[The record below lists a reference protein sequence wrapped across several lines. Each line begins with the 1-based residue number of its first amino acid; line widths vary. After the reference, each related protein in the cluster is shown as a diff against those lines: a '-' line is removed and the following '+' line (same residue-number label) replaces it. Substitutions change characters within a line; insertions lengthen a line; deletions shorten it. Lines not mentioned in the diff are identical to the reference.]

1 MCNFRMWSQY
11 EEDVYVL
18 QCTECN
24 TFQVR
29 LHNVAFLFDP
39 FVFMAFRNMVNDTY
53 RKLESGDFDDPIIV
67 PTFNAGL
74 DLLLHPGQLT
84 ELYFLLDIA
93 DTEMK
98 TAQMNSLFHQYK

>member
-1 MCNFRMWSQY
+1 MCNFRMWSQS

-24 TFQVR
+24 TFQLR
-29 LHNVAFLFDP
+29 LRNAAFLFDP
-39 FVFMAFRNMVNDTY
+39 FVFMTFRDMVNDTY
-53 RKLESGDFDDPIIV
+53 RQLGSGDAEDRILI

-84 ELYFLLDIA
+84 ELYYLLDAA

-98 TAQMNSLFHQYK
+98 AEQMSNLFYQCR